1 MSRHPRLRRSRAGFT
16 LAEMIISI
24 TLLAI
29 IGAVAVPFYLR
40 SLRSVANTSGQQD
53 AGQSVAFALNFIN
66 HDLRLAGQG
75 TVAGQPAIVQMSD
88 SAVTFNANLVTADTS
103 AATPG
108 AYVDP
113 NVPDSMGLAM
123 LSTKQVTLPR
133 SSTNYPDSTWWATL
147 PSGTV
152 PGVLGDAETI
162 SFWLAAD
169 TTTGHLPNVYVLW
182 RRVNTGTPAIVARN
196 IVFRA
201 GIDPAPFQYYVSDQS
216 HVNALDAVKTVVL
229 SGSPTSYPFP
239 LVWTHGTSTDTLLR
253 NIMAVRVSLTA
264 EYVNPITQKAS
275 YRTVNELVPLENGGM
290 PAYAA
295 CPGPPRPPT
304 IASTYVATHNTTST
318 TDSIQV
324 LWDASPDETGGYGN
338 VRYYMVYRKL
348 DTATTW
354 GTALYEQT
362 AIGQSV
368 DTIIDYPP
376 LLTATPTLWY
386 VYGVLAENCT
396 PQTSTMAQTT
406 AKLVPNP

>member
-1 MSRHPRLRRSRAGFT
+1 MSRLPRSRHARAGFT

-75 TVAGQPAIVQMSD
+75 TVAGQPGIVQMND
-88 SAVTFNANLVTADTS
+88 SAVTFNANLVTKDTS
-103 AATPG
+103 AATAG

-123 LSTKQVTLPR
+123 MKTKQVALPR
-133 SSTNYPDSTWWATL
+133 STTNYPDSTWWSTL
-147 PSGTV
+147 PNGSI

-162 SFWLAAD
+162 SFWVAAD
-169 TTTGHLPNVYVLW
+169 TTTGHLANTYVLW
-182 RRVNTGTPAIVARN
+182 RRVNTGSPAIVARN
-196 IVFRA
+196 IVFRS
-201 GIDPAPFQYYVSDQS
+201 GVDPAPFQYYVSDQS

-229 SGSPTSYPFP
+229 SGTPNHYPFP
-239 LVWTHGTSTDTLLR
+239 LVWTTGTTTDTLLR
-253 NIMAVRVSLTA
+253 NIMAIRVALTS

-275 YRTVNELVPLENGGM
+275 YHSINELIPLENGGM

-295 CPGPPRPPT
+295 CPGPPRSPAILT
-304 IASTYVATHNTTST
+304 TYVATANTSTT
-318 TDSIQV
+318 TDSIRV
-324 LWDASPDETGGYGN
+324 IWTPSPDETGGYGN
-338 VRYYMVYRKL
+338 VRQYLIYRKL

-362 AIGQSV
+362 AIGQTQ

-386 VYGVLAENCT
+386 TYGVVAENCT
-396 PQTSTMAQTT
+396 PQTSGVAATT
-406 AKLVPNP
+406 AHLVPNP

>member
-88 SAVTFNANLVTADTS
+88 SAVTFNANLVTKDTS
-103 AATPG
+103 AATSG
-108 AYVDP
+108 AYYDP
-113 NVPDSMGLAM
+113 NVPDSLGLAM

-147 PSGTV
+147 PVGTV

-169 TTTGHLPNVYVLW
+169 TTTGHLANTYVLW
-182 RRVNTGTPAIVARN
+182 RRVNTATAAIVARN

-201 GIDPAPFQYYVSDQS
+201 GIDPAPFQYYVSDQN
-216 HVNALDAVKTVVL
+216 HVNALDQVKTVVL
-229 SGSPTSYPFP
+229 SGSPTAYPFP

-253 NIMAVRVSLTA
+253 NIMAVRVALTA

-275 YRTVNELVPLENGGM
+275 YHSINELIPLENGGM

-295 CPGPPRPPT
+295 CPGPPAAPT
-304 IASTYVATHNTTST
+304 ISSTYVATANGTAAS
-318 TDSIQV
+318 DSIEV
-324 LWDASPDETGGYGN
+324 VWNASTDETGGYGN
-338 VRYYMVYRKL
+338 VREYLVYRKL

-362 AIGQSV
+362 AIGQTK

-376 LLTATPTLWY
+376 VLTATPTLWY
-386 VYGVLAENCT
+386 VYGVVAENCT
-396 PQTSTMAQTT
+396 PQLSAVTPTT
-406 AKLVPNP
+406 TKLVPNP